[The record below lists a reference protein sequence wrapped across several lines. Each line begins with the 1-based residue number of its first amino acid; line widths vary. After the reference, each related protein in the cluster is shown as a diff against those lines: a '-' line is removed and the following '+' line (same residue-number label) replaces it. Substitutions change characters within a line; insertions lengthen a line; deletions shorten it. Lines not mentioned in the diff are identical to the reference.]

1 MEIIPIHLRKEFTA
15 SNSKWV
21 QWIPKIK
28 PIICKICQL
37 VILHRW
43 IKFLDL
49 EKLLKSYLLKT
60 LPKWS
65 NMKIMGVVEIELLQ
79 HSCTDLL
86 PQVANLKTPIL
97 FKKVVHHLQ
106 VESTKTLTTSV
117 KWILWPS
124 SNFLDQL
131 LQGLSPKIN
140 HLWWGVLQPSS
151 KTSQFSSFRP
161 TFNWKGNSVWKRLTV
176 QKQTTLILK
185 GGITIM
191 GPKTSKGC
199 L

>member
-1 MEIIPIHLRKEFTA
+1 
-15 SNSKWV
+15 
-21 QWIPKIK
+21 
-28 PIICKICQL
+28 
-37 VILHRW
+37 
-43 IKFLDL
+43 
-49 EKLLKSYLLKT
+49 
-60 LPKWS
+60 
-65 NMKIMGVVEIELLQ
+65 MGVVEIELLQ

-140 HLWWGVLQPSS
+140 HLW
-151 KTSQFSSFRP
+151 
-161 TFNWKGNSVWKRLTV
+161 
-176 QKQTTLILK
+176 
-185 GGITIM
+185 
-191 GPKTSKGC
+191 
-199 L
+199 